1 MKATGESSPSP
12 ETDLRTLLDL
22 LPTPIFRL
30 DRHGRHTFANRAAAL
45 AVGSEQHEMLGRTP
59 AEAGIPAAL
68 AAIIDHHVREVLR
81 TGEPTEYQL
90 VAPPRAGNGTFL
102 TRLVA
107 ERGPD
112 GNIVAIAGV
121 STDVTAQ
128 ARAQRALRDSEERYR
143 MLVEGVTDYAIFLLD
158 PSGRVASWNTGA
170 ERLKGYT
177 AAQIVGQHFAVFY
190 PPEVAASGAAER
202 ELDEAIA
209 NGRFEDEGWRMRADG
224 SRFWANVVLTPLR
237 DGSGQLRGFSKVTR
251 DLSKRR
257 AVELAL
263 RDSEQ
268 RYRQVVEDQTEV
280 VCRFLADGTF
290 TFVNDVYCRTFG
302 RTTEELL
309 GKTWQPMVEAADL
322 PLVQAKLAEM
332 SPDNPVV
339 RIENRVHDG
348 QGRVRWMEFVNRG
361 FYADDGTLREVQ
373 AVGRDVT
380 DRRAAEEA
388 RRELEISLREK
399 EQQSRYERQIMQS
412 QKLESLGVLAGGIAH
427 DFNNLLTAM
436 LGYASLI
443 RMRLPSGDPIA
454 EDLQKVEMSA
464 MRAAD
469 LCQQML
475 AYAGRGQFVV
485 APVDVNSLT
494 EEMAHLLATVISR
507 RAVLKFNL
515 ATALPPV
522 KADAT
527 QLRQVFMNLITNASD
542 AIGERSGVITVTTG
556 LIDADERYLRDI
568 LAPEGMQAGRFVY
581 IEVSDNG
588 SGMTD
593 EVRQR
598 IFDPFFTT
606 KFTGRGL
613 GLAAVQGIV
622 RAHRGAIKVYT
633 QLGKGT
639 TFKVLLPAMATEDH
653 SLRSAVPTVALTGH
667 NRRILVVD
675 DEEDL
680 RVFMRKALEGV
691 GFEVELAV
699 DGRAGLAAFRAAAGD
714 FELVLLDLTM
724 PHMSGAE
731 TFRALRSERPDVR
744 VVLTSGFA
752 EEEAT
757 GGFAGKGLAGFLRKP
772 FRVQDL
778 LAMVYAALGS

>member
-1 MKATGESSPSP
+1 
-12 ETDLRTLLDL
+12 
-22 LPTPIFRL
+22 
-30 DRHGRHTFANRAAAL
+30 
-45 AVGSEQHEMLGRTP
+45 
-59 AEAGIPAAL
+59 
-68 AAIIDHHVREVLR
+68 
-81 TGEPTEYQL
+81 
-90 VAPPRAGNGTFL
+90 
-102 TRLVA
+102 
-107 ERGPD
+107 
-112 GNIVAIAGV
+112 
-121 STDVTAQ
+121 
-128 ARAQRALRDSEERYR
+128 
-143 MLVEGVTDYAIFLLD
+143 
-158 PSGRVASWNTGA
+158 
-170 ERLKGYT
+170 
-177 AAQIVGQHFAVFY
+177 
-190 PPEVAASGAAER
+190 
-202 ELDEAIA
+202 
-209 NGRFEDEGWRMRADG
+209 
-224 SRFWANVVLTPLR
+224 
-237 DGSGQLRGFSKVTR
+237 
-251 DLSKRR
+251 
-257 AVELAL
+257 
-263 RDSEQ
+263 
-268 RYRQVVEDQTEV
+268 
-280 VCRFLADGTF
+280 
-290 TFVNDVYCRTFG
+290 
-302 RTTEELL
+302 
-309 GKTWQPMVEAADL
+309 
-322 PLVQAKLAEM
+322 
-332 SPDNPVV
+332 
-339 RIENRVHDG
+339 
-348 QGRVRWMEFVNRG
+348 
-361 FYADDGTLREVQ
+361 
-373 AVGRDVT
+373 
-380 DRRAAEEA
+380 
-388 RRELEISLREK
+388 LREK
-399 EQQSRYERQIMQS
+399 DQQSRYERQIMQS

-436 LGYASLI
+436 LGYASLA
-443 RMRLPSGDPIA
+443 RMRLPPGDPVG
-454 EDLQKVEMSA
+454 EDLQKVEVSA

-475 AYAGRGQFVV
+475 AYAGRGQFLV

-494 EEMAHLLATVISR
+494 EEMAQLLATVISR

-515 ATALPPV
+515 TTALPQV

-568 LAPEGMQAGRFVY
+568 LAPEGMQAGRYVY

-639 TFKVLLPAMATEDH
+639 TFKVMLPAVETEDH
-653 SLRSAVPTVALTGH
+653 SARSATPSVALTGRS
-667 NRRILVVD
+667 RRILVVD

-691 GFEVELAV
+691 GFQVELAA
-699 DGRAGLAAFRAAAGD
+699 DGRAGLAAFRAADGD
-714 FELVLLDLTM
+714 FDLVLLDLTM

-731 TFRALRSERPDVR
+731 TFRALRGERPEVR

-757 GGFAGKGLAGFLRKP
+757 SGFAGKGLAGFLRKP

-778 LAMVYAALGS
+778 LAMVYASIGS

>member
-1 MKATGESSPSP
+1 MSIP
-12 ETDLRTLLDL
+12 EVFIVSAART
-22 LPTPIFRL
+22 
-30 DRHGRHTFANRAAAL
+30 
-45 AVGSEQHEMLGRTP
+45 
-59 AEAGIPAAL
+59 
-68 AAIIDHHVREVLR
+68 AI
-81 TGEPTEYQL
+81 
-90 VAPPRAGNGTFL
+90 GTFGGTLKDVPL
-102 TRLVA
+102 TRLATLAVTEA
-107 ERGPD
+107 LKRSGLPAADIGHVVMGNVIPTEPRDAYLARRLDQVYD
-112 GNIVAIAGV
+112 GAPPMEKFDDDPGDAPAAAP
-121 STDVTAQ
+121 TPA
-128 ARAQRALRDSEERYR
+128 
-143 MLVEGVTDYAIFLLD
+143 

-237 DGSGQLRGFSKVTR
+237 DDSGQLRGFSKVTR

-361 FYADDGTLREVQ
+361 FYGEEGTLKEVQ

-427 DFNNLLTAM
+427 DFNNLLAVVSGNLQLALMQSGVPNEARECLQEIRKASDRACGLVKQILTFSRNDALRYGEGLAMGLFAETALAHRSIIAVAVARM
-436 LGYASLI
+436 KPRSGAIRVSRECIYPRFRCAAS
-443 RMRLPSGDPIA
+443 
-454 EDLQKVEMSA
+454 E
-464 MRAAD
+464 
-469 LCQQML
+469 
-475 AYAGRGQFVV
+475 
-485 APVDVNSLT
+485 
-494 EEMAHLLATVISR
+494 LLA
-507 RAVLKFNL
+507 
-515 ATALPPV
+515 
-522 KADAT
+522 
-527 QLRQVFMNLITNASD
+527 
-542 AIGERSGVITVTTG
+542 
-556 LIDADERYLRDI
+556 
-568 LAPEGMQAGRFVY
+568 
-581 IEVSDNG
+581 
-588 SGMTD
+588 
-593 EVRQR
+593 
-598 IFDPFFTT
+598 
-606 KFTGRGL
+606 
-613 GLAAVQGIV
+613 
-622 RAHRGAIKVYT
+622 VYT
-633 QLGKGT
+633 
-639 TFKVLLPAMATEDH
+639 
-653 SLRSAVPTVALTGH
+653 
-667 NRRILVVD
+667 
-675 DEEDL
+675 
-680 RVFMRKALEGV
+680 
-691 GFEVELAV
+691 
-699 DGRAGLAAFRAAAGD
+699 
-714 FELVLLDLTM
+714 
-724 PHMSGAE
+724 
-731 TFRALRSERPDVR
+731 ERH
-744 VVLTSGFA
+744 
-752 EEEAT
+752 
-757 GGFAGKGLAGFLRKP
+757 
-772 FRVQDL
+772 
-778 LAMVYAALGS
+778 